1 MNIHLLLFQILYSI
15 DILLSIFIIFFL
27 FFKAK
32 KDAARIMLI
41 VTFFGV
47 IIFVLSQMLGVST
60 SNSHLSYI
68 ILSFKMVV
76 LFLPIF
82 AAHCVFATLGKLKE
96 QTKPLILFYTMGIG
110 ILLYYIF
117 VPGSFITISEPK
129 MYLPN
134 YYVPGPYCWV
144 LFAFMLF
151 VLIYFLLFM
160 IRTYKTT
167 DDINKNKIKYFA
179 IALFFGFTVGMAD
192 LPLIYNIQFD
202 PIWEF
207 LFVPLFTIPFM
218 YATMKYKLMDV
229 KIIAKKAYIYG
240 LIGATVCAVLV
251 FGNYLNNIISQNSP
265 GFPNW
270 ASSLFL
276 AFILTIGII
285 FILKKIKEEDI
296 LKYEFINVVIHK
308 FRTPLTSIRWST
320 ENLLS
325 STDGIQKEDALRIQK
340 STDNLVD
347 LTNLLV
353 NLSVTEDNTDTFE
366 GKITSINLNNLIEK
380 IINDKSGELKSKNI
394 IIKLNSDSEYSV
406 YSDEQKLKFI
416 LQTLI
421 DNAIRYTNQGGSV
434 VVCISKIKNNTVIKI
449 TDSGIGIKS
458 DEMRLIFTKFYRTER
473 SKRVDTEGMGIGLY
487 LVRQILAKLNGKI
500 WVESEGEDKGSSFF
514 VSLERN
520 KE

>member
-60 SNSHLSYI
+60 HNSYLSYI

-82 AAHCVFATLGKLKE
+82 AAHCVFATLDKLKE

-167 DDINKNKIKYFA
+167 NDINKNKIKYFA

-192 LPLIYNIQFD
+192 LPLIYNIKFD

-240 LIGATVCAVLV
+240 LIGAAICAVLV

-270 ASSLFL
+270 ASSLVL
-276 AFILTIGII
+276 AVILTIGII

-320 ENLLS
+320 ENIIK
-325 STDGIQKEDALRIQK
+325 STSNSNEDAIRIQK
-340 STDNLVD
+340 STDSLVD

-353 NLSVTEDNTDTFE
+353 NLSLTEDNTDTFE
-366 GKITSINLNNLIEK
+366 YKIVKIDLNSFVKNLVSNYSE
-380 IINDKSGELKSKNI
+380 ELKLKNI
-394 IIKLNSDSEYSV
+394 ELKLNLDSTKTIL
-406 YSDEQKLKFI
+406 SDEQKLKFI
-416 LQTLI
+416 FQTLI
-421 DNAIRYTNQGGSV
+421 DNAIRYTNQNGSISI
-434 VVCISKIKNNTVIKI
+434 CISEDKDNVITKIA
-449 TDSGIGIKS
+449 DSGIGINP
-458 DEMRLIFTKFYRTER
+458 DEMGLIFTKFYRTER
-473 SKRVDTEGMGIGLY
+473 SKRADTEGMGIGLY
-487 LVRQILAKLNGKI
+487 LVKQILEKLHGKI
-500 WVESEGEDKGSSFF
+500 WLESDGENKGSSFF